1 MFFSFD
7 IVDAINGETEI
18 TLSQTNQDIF
28 LPESEES
35 LAQAGPSVERQL
47 ELYGLPRQH
56 NRYGS
61 GNLSD
66 ELLDDFGLL
75 IYRVVTRSMSRS
87 SQ

>member
-47 ELYGLPRQH
+47 ELYGLPSQH

-61 GNLSD
+61 GDLSD
-66 ELLDDFGLL
+66 QLVDDFGLP
-75 IYRVVTRSMSRS
+75 IYRVVTMI
-87 SQ
+87 Q